1 MNPLIAPTNISPES
15 WEAFI
20 EVRRRKGQR
29 APLTDYAVKLIT
41 KKLIEAEQQGYDPQ
55 FMMDEAIEKGW
66 TSVYVTASTPTA
78 SRAADVT
85 RRMLDQQTQT
95 AEERERANQA
105 RIRVMAALRPMR
117 RVA

>member
-29 APLTDYAVKLIT
+29 APLTDYAVKLIA
-41 KKLIEAEQQGYDPQ
+41 KKLIDAERAGFDPQ
-55 FMMDEAIEKGW
+55 FMMDEAIERGW
-66 TSVYVTASTPTA
+66 TSVFVTASTPKI
-78 SRAADVT
+78 SRQAEQT
-85 RRMLDQQTQT
+85 KRLLDSQKQTE
-95 AEERERANQA
+95 EERERANQA